1 MSLLLLCLSQVSRL
15 HLLTLLLLTQLN
27 FLPMFINSLNSIE
40 RGFGL
45 AQIDNR
51 KFIAPLVAAA
61 VPAIISAVGAVAGS
75 ALNKKSID
83 SNNALQQK
91 LVQDANAYNT
101 PANQMQRFQDAGLN
115 PYMML
120 GQVNAGNQTSVAS
133 TSPVDYSS
141 GVQGVGNAVNTLIQ
155 AASAGSQ
162 IEVNKATIAKTES
175 ETALNQIDAQTR
187 AAENVARLNQLVK
200 QGVLTQQQA
209 DNLSQQFDL
218 TQITWDELIKQPGLA
233 NSLTTE
239 QLESLKAGIAKI
251 ESEKKGIDLQNGITS
266 KFGEKQA
273 AATLGNTLSQTGV
286 NHANIGLMGSQIG
299 LNGTYMDLNRGQLG
313 VVRNQQNSEFWKSKE
328 NKRIFQYNSK
338 KHDRPNVDWWTE
350 NYGTPVFNLLGHI
363 ISAAAAK

>member
-1 MSLLLLCLSQVSRL
+1 
-15 HLLTLLLLTQLN
+15 
-27 FLPMFINSLNSIE
+27 MFINSLNSIE

-218 TQITWDELIKQPGLA
+218 TQMTWDELIKQPGLV

-239 QLESLKAGIAKI
+239 QLESLKAGIAKL

-273 AATLGNTLSQTGV
+273 AATLGNTYSQTGV
-286 NHANIGLMGSQIG
+286 NYANVGLMGSQVG
-299 LNGTYMDLNRGQLG
+299 LNGTYMDLNRTQQG
-313 VVRNQQNSEFWKSKE
+313 VLRNQQNSYYWDSQEK
-328 NKRIFQYNSK
+328 KRIYHYNK
-338 KHDRPNVDWWTE
+338 VKFNTPRADWWSE
-350 NYGTPVFNLLGHI
+350 HFFSPLLNLVGKAG
-363 ISAAAAK
+363 SAYILKK

>member
-1 MSLLLLCLSQVSRL
+1 MNL
-15 HLLTLLLLTQLN
+15 HRGELTSPLY
-27 FLPMFINSLNSIE
+27 
-40 RGFGL
+40 
-45 AQIDNR
+45 DNR
-51 KFIAPLVAAA
+51 KNIAPV
-61 VPAIISAVGAVAGS
+61 VGGAIIAGASSILGS
-75 ALNKKSID
+75 MLNAKSTND
-83 SNNALQQK
+83 NNKLQQQ
-91 LVQDANAYNT
+91 LVNDANAYNT
-101 PANQMQRFQDAGLN
+101 PGMQMQRFQDAGLN
-115 PYMML
+115 PYMVL

-141 GVQGVGNAVNTLIQ
+141 GVQGIGNAANTLIQ
-155 AASAGSQ
+155 AASANSQ

-187 AAENVARLNQLVK
+187 AAENAARINQLVK

-218 TQITWDELIKQPGLA
+218 TQMTWDELLKQPGLA
-233 NSLTTE
+233 NSFTAE
-239 QLESLKAGIAKI
+239 QIENLKAAIGKI
-251 ESEKKGIDLQNGITS
+251 NSEKKGIDLQNGITA
-266 KFGEKQA
+266 KYGEKQA
-273 AATLGNTLSQTGV
+273 SATLGNTLSQTGV

-338 KHDRPNVDWWTE
+338 KHDRPNADWWTE

>member
-1 MSLLLLCLSQVSRL
+1 
-15 HLLTLLLLTQLN
+15 
-27 FLPMFINSLNSIE
+27 MFINSLNSIE

-218 TQITWDELIKQPGLA
+218 TQMTWDELIKQPGLA

-239 QLESLKAGIAKI
+239 QLESLKAGIAKL

-273 AATLGNTLSQTGV
+273 AATLGNTYSQTGV
-286 NHANIGLMGSQIG
+286 NYANVGLMGSQVG
-299 LNGTYMDLNRGQLG
+299 LNGTYMDLNRTQQG
-313 VVRNQQNSEFWKSKE
+313 VLRNQQNSYYWDSQEK
-328 NKRIFQYNSK
+328 KRNFQYNK
-338 KHDRPNVDWWTE
+338 VKFNTPRADWWSE
-350 NYGTPVFNLLGHI
+350 HFVSPLLNLVGKAG
-363 ISAAAAK
+363 SAYILKK

>member
-1 MSLLLLCLSQVSRL
+1 MY
-15 HLLTLLLLTQLN
+15 
-27 FLPMFINSLNSIE
+27 
-40 RGFGL
+40 
-45 AQIDNR
+45 DNR
-51 KFIAPLVAAA
+51 KNIAPV
-61 VPAIISAVGAVAGS
+61 VGGAIIAGASSILGS
-75 ALNKKSID
+75 MLNAKSTSD
-83 SNNALQQK
+83 NNMLQQQ
-91 LVQDANAYNT
+91 LVNDANAYNT
-101 PANQMQRFQDAGLN
+101 PGMQMQRFQNAGLN

-141 GVQGVGNAVNTLIQ
+141 GVQGIGNAANTLIQ
-155 AASAGSQ
+155 AASANSQ

-187 AAENVARLNQLVK
+187 AAENAARINQLVK

-218 TQITWDELIKQPGLA
+218 TQMTWDELLKQPGLA
-233 NSLTTE
+233 NSFTAE
-239 QLESLKAGIAKI
+239 QIENLKAAIGKI
-251 ESEKKGIDLQNGITS
+251 NSEKKGIDLQNGITA
-266 KFGEKQA
+266 KYGEKQA

-338 KHDRPNVDWWTE
+338 KHDRPNTDWWTE
-350 NYGTPVFNLLGHI
+350 NYGTPVLNLLGHI

>member
-1 MSLLLLCLSQVSRL
+1 MYTFMNL
-15 HLLTLLLLTQLN
+15 HRGELTSPLY
-27 FLPMFINSLNSIE
+27 
-40 RGFGL
+40 
-45 AQIDNR
+45 DNR
-51 KFIAPLVAAA
+51 KNIAPV
-61 VPAIISAVGAVAGS
+61 VGGAIIAGASSILGS
-75 ALNKKSID
+75 MLNAKSTND
-83 SNNALQQK
+83 NNKLQQQ
-91 LVQDANAYNT
+91 LVNDANAYNT
-101 PANQMQRFQDAGLN
+101 PGMQMQRFQDAGLN

-141 GVQGVGNAVNTLIQ
+141 GVQGIGNAANTLIQ
-155 AASAGSQ
+155 AASANSQ

-187 AAENVARLNQLVK
+187 AAENAARINQLVK

-218 TQITWDELIKQPGLA
+218 TQMTWDELLKQPGLA
-233 NSLTTE
+233 NSFTAE
-239 QLESLKAGIAKI
+239 QIENLKAVIGKI
-251 ESEKKGIDLQNGITS
+251 NSEKKGIDLQNGITA
-266 KFGEKQA
+266 KYGEKQA

-338 KHDRPNVDWWTE
+338 KHDRPNADWWTE

>member
-1 MSLLLLCLSQVSRL
+1 MY
-15 HLLTLLLLTQLN
+15 
-27 FLPMFINSLNSIE
+27 
-40 RGFGL
+40 
-45 AQIDNR
+45 DNR
-51 KFIAPLVAAA
+51 KNIAPV
-61 VPAIISAVGAVAGS
+61 VGGAIIAGASSILGS
-75 ALNKKSID
+75 MLNAKSTND
-83 SNNALQQK
+83 NNKLQQQ
-91 LVQDANAYNT
+91 LVNDANAYNT
-101 PANQMQRFQDAGLN
+101 PGMQMQRFQNAGLN

-141 GVQGVGNAVNTLIQ
+141 GIQGVGNAANTLIQ
-155 AASAGSQ
+155 AASANSQ

-187 AAENVARLNQLVK
+187 AAENAARINQLVK

-218 TQITWDELIKQPGLA
+218 TMLTWDELRKQPGLA
-233 NSLTTE
+233 NLLSAE
-239 QLESLKAGIAKI
+239 QIENLKAATGKI
-251 ESEKKGIDLQNGITS
+251 GSEKKGLDLQNGITA

-313 VVRNQQNSEFWKSKE
+313 VLRNQQNSAYWDSREK
-328 NKRIFQYNSK
+328 KRNYQYNKAKFDKPNLDWHFDKWISPLLNFVGKAGSAYILK
-338 KHDRPNVDWWTE
+338 K
-350 NYGTPVFNLLGHI
+350 
-363 ISAAAAK
+363 

>member
-1 MSLLLLCLSQVSRL
+1 MYTFMNL
-15 HLLTLLLLTQLN
+15 HRGELTSPLY
-27 FLPMFINSLNSIE
+27 
-40 RGFGL
+40 
-45 AQIDNR
+45 DNR
-51 KFIAPLVAAA
+51 KNIAPV
-61 VPAIISAVGAVAGS
+61 VGGAIIAGASSILGS
-75 ALNKKSID
+75 MLNAKSTND
-83 SNNALQQK
+83 NNKLQQQ
-91 LVQDANAYNT
+91 LVNDANAYNT
-101 PANQMQRFQDAGLN
+101 PGMQMQRFQDAGLN

-141 GVQGVGNAVNTLIQ
+141 GVQGIGNAANTLIQ
-155 AASAGSQ
+155 AASANSQ

-187 AAENVARLNQLVK
+187 AAENAARINQLVK

-218 TQITWDELIKQPGLA
+218 TQMTWDELLKQPGLA
-233 NSLTTE
+233 NSFTAE
-239 QLESLKAGIAKI
+239 QIENLKAAIGKI
-251 ESEKKGIDLQNGITS
+251 NSEKKGIDLQNGITA
-266 KFGEKQA
+266 KYGEKQA

-338 KHDRPNVDWWTE
+338 KHDRPNVDWLTE
-350 NYGTPVFNLLGHI
+350 NYVTPVFNLLGHI
-363 ISAAAAK
+363 ISAAAK

>member
-1 MSLLLLCLSQVSRL
+1 MYTFMNL
-15 HLLTLLLLTQLN
+15 HRGELTSPLY
-27 FLPMFINSLNSIE
+27 
-40 RGFGL
+40 
-45 AQIDNR
+45 DNR
-51 KFIAPLVAAA
+51 KNIAPV
-61 VPAIISAVGAVAGS
+61 VGGAIIAGASSILGS
-75 ALNKKSID
+75 MLNAKSTND
-83 SNNALQQK
+83 NNKLQQQ
-91 LVQDANAYNT
+91 LVNDANAYNT
-101 PANQMQRFQDAGLN
+101 PGMQMQRFQDAGLN

-141 GVQGVGNAVNTLIQ
+141 GVQGIGNAANTLIQ
-155 AASAGSQ
+155 AASANSQ

-187 AAENVARLNQLVK
+187 AAENAARINQLVK

-218 TQITWDELIKQPGLA
+218 TQMTWDDLLKQPGLV
-233 NSLTTE
+233 NSFTAE
-239 QLESLKAGIAKI
+239 QIENLKAAIGKI
-251 ESEKKGIDLQNGITS
+251 NSEKKGIDLQNGITA
-266 KFGEKQA
+266 KYGEKQA

-313 VVRNQQNSEFWKSKE
+313 VVRNLQNSEFWKSKE

-338 KHDRPNVDWWTE
+338 KHDRPDVDWWTE
-350 NYGTPVFNLLGHI
+350 NYGTPFFNLLGHI
-363 ISAAAAK
+363 ISAAAAM